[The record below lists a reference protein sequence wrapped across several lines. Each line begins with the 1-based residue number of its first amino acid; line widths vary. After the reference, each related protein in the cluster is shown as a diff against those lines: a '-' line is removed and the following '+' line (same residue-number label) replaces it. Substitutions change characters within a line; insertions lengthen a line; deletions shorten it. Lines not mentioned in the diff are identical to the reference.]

1 MRLQTIKPSA
11 NVKHCMRSKFKNKY
25 QPILLCM
32 GCALGF
38 MLWTGCRKT
47 QTGVKQVDDTVLLR
61 SFLEEQPALAPVFAK
76 PAQEKKTPFALN
88 VYVDQSAS
96 MRGYLD
102 CVGET
107 PPKKKGLKQ
116 QDIVESGPR
125 LFSLLRQLANQ
136 SELLRFHAFG
146 KLEADTGP
154 SPDTVTELDKQ
165 PPVNARDYTRRNNDY
180 AHLIGH
186 IKQQEP
192 EVNSLPVQHMIISDG
207 VQSHH
212 NPGDG
217 SALSMTI
224 ARLKEWID
232 DGGIVE
238 VRLIKSSFTGKYYS
252 EELRAFQQANASKEL
267 RHSFS
272 DHAPARP
279 FLVISL
285 LSGAEVLPAWN
296 IFWERSGMQS
306 IEVEKTVLFPDM
318 NSQRSRLTMKF
329 NETVSKKLAPEM
341 KFPGVWKNLMEV
353 PTVDGYRNL
362 FSAQLFQIKTNTS
375 NEPET
380 YPVVLHLEGEEG
392 VDVIE
397 AFKAARPTLRIW
409 KRRKPSSPAKTETVA
424 DKNATPAKAPVS
436 PLPPEP
442 MWVALNE
449 DEFKGTPA
457 DVRRIFVKKP
467 DPFETFAPNKADL
480 LLRLPL
486 QPIGEKGDIVVLT
499 LTEAVAAESEAPD
512 FRDFSCIDDS
522 TAETL
527 DRIYNLQQW
536 VEQFSQSL
544 KPVVREEGLLVI
556 THR

>member
-1 MRLQTIKPSA
+1 MRRKL
-11 NVKHCMRSKFKNKY
+11 KND
-25 QPILLCM
+25 PLVSFFIC

-38 MLWTGCRKT
+38 LLLTGCWKA
-47 QTGVKQVDDTVLLR
+47 QPVVNPADDTALLK
-61 SFLEEQPALAPVFAK
+61 SFLEEQPSLAPVFAK
-76 PAQEKKTPFALN
+76 PAQEKIIPFALN

-107 PPKKKGLKQ
+107 PPKTKDAKRQ
-116 QDIVESGPR
+116 EVVESGPR

-146 KLEADTGP
+146 KLEADTDP
-154 SPDTVTELDKQ
+154 SPDTITSLDKQ

-180 AHLIGH
+180 AYLIGH

-192 EVNSLPVQHMIISDG
+192 EVNLLPVQHMIITDG

-212 NPGDG
+212 NAGEG

-224 ARLKEWID
+224 GSLKEWID
-232 DGGIVE
+232 SGGIVE

-252 EELRAFQQANASKEL
+252 EELRAFQQANPAKEL

-272 DHAPARP
+272 GHSPARP

-296 IFWERSGMQS
+296 SFWERSGMQS

-318 NSQRSRLTMKF
+318 NSQRSSLTMKF

-341 KFPGVWKNLMEV
+341 KFPSVWKNLTEI

-380 YPVVLHLEGEEG
+380 YPAVLHLEGEEG
-392 VDVIE
+392 INVIE
-397 AFKAARPTLRIW
+397 AFKAAKPTLRIW
-409 KRRKPSSPAKTETVA
+409 KRRKPSPPAKAETAA
-424 DKNATPAKAPVS
+424 DKKAMPAKAPVS

-449 DEFKGTPA
+449 DELKGTPA

-499 LTEAVAAESEAPD
+499 LTETAPAESKAPD

-544 KPVVREEGLLVI
+544 KPFVREEGLLVI